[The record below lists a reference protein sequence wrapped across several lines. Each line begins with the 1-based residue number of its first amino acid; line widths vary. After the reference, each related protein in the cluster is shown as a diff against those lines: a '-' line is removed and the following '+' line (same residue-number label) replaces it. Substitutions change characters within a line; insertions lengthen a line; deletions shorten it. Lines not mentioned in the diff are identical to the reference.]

1 VKSKHEALVHSA
13 SKGQPHNE
21 RPTKEQS
28 GQPGFHAHLLE
39 QGLDMAKHFL
49 KKLCSV
55 ILQAFVQTVQR
66 MDHPSEDEATEL
78 LTSFGMKGDDRKTW
92 APPVGYPP
100 DRVKRFKQLAGLKL
114 TGLKAAIGAL
124 SVPLEFMITLETKE
138 ETKSQTTKVMQGF
151 EGLVVAMELQKL
163 GYQCWLKYLS
173 TKGDEAVFQEL
184 GPLARDAS
192 AKNKRFEELRE
203 DLFSLPSALTG
214 AYDLGSK
221 EGQANL
227 VKFMEPVQN
236 ATDSAIQF
244 LSSTYHVMKDIGR
257 ENLSGFIT
265 DLKEMLPNWDVRPEL
280 NTEAALPFHGVCL

>member
-1 VKSKHEALVHSA
+1 
-13 SKGQPHNE
+13 
-21 RPTKEQS
+21 
-28 GQPGFHAHLLE
+28 
-39 QGLDMAKHFL
+39 
-49 KKLCSV
+49 
-55 ILQAFVQTVQR
+55 
-66 MDHPSEDEATEL
+66 
-78 LTSFGMKGDDRKTW
+78 
-92 APPVGYPP
+92 
-100 DRVKRFKQLAGLKL
+100 
-114 TGLKAAIGAL
+114 
-124 SVPLEFMITLETKE
+124 VPLEFVITLETKE
-138 ETKSQTTKVMQGF
+138 ETKSQTTKVTQGF

-192 AKNKRFEELRE
+192 AKNKRFDELRE
-203 DLFSLPSALTG
+203 DLVSLPSALTG

-244 LSSTYHVMKDIGR
+244 LSFTYHVMKDIGR
-257 ENLSGFIT
+257 DNLSGFIT

-280 NTEAALPFHGVCL
+280 NTEAALRSMVCACNWHGLRKRDVLKLWGCPAVGPFCQTLVRQLPTLSAETVPNSSSPADPPLHRVLFRFTAGQH